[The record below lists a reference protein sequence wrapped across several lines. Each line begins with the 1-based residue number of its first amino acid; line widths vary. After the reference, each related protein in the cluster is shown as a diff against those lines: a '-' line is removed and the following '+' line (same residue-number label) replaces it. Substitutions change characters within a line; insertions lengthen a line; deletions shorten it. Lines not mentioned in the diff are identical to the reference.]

1 MSAEIARSRPTS
13 AHDDSTVAPTPNVNS
28 NEKKSAPDA
37 GIDATVAPGST
48 EEEEDV
54 EKGGPPKSAVNE
66 SDLLTGRTLVV
77 VWIAF
82 LLSVSSCELWQT
94 SSI

>member
-1 MSAEIARSRPTS
+1 MSTEIARSRPTS
-13 AHDDSTVAPTPNVNS
+13 SAHDDSTDVAPTLNLNS
-28 NEKKSAPDA
+28 NEKNKAPDA
-37 GIDATVAPGST
+37 GTDATVVPEST
-48 EEEEDV
+48 EEDV
-54 EKGGPPKSAVNE
+54 EKGGPPKPAVNE

-82 LLSVSSCELWQT
+82 LLSVSSCVLWQT